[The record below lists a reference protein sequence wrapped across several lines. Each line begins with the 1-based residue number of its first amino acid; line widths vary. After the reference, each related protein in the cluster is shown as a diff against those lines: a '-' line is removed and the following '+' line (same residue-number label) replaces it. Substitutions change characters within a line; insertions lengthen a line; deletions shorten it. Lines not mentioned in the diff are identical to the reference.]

1 MAFFLCFNREG
12 ALDPAIFLYFNW
24 MQNPPEFL
32 IRNTLEPGDLGQIA
46 ALHGKIYSEEHDFGL
61 GFEAYVME
69 SLLEFYRAYNLK
81 KDRVW
86 VVESEGKMVGF
97 ALLMHRPGNRAQ
109 LRYFILAKE
118 FRGRGV
124 GSRLMNEWMDFYT
137 DSNYAAA
144 YLYTTSGLDAAVSL
158 YAKMGF
164 RKISE
169 MKSRNFGVPLLEQY
183 YELIT
188 HPKN

>member
-1 MAFFLCFNREG
+1 
-12 ALDPAIFLYFNW
+12 
-24 MQNPPEFL
+24 MQNSSDFL
-32 IRNTLEPGDLGQIA
+32 IRNTLEPGDLGQVA
-46 ALHGKIYSEEHDFGL
+46 ALHGKVYAEEYDFGL

-69 SLLEFYRAYNLK
+69 SLLEFYRAYDKK

-86 VVESEGKMVGF
+86 VVEREGSMIGF
-97 ALLMHRPGNRAQ
+97 VLLMHRPSNRAQ

-118 FRGRGV
+118 FRGFGI
-124 GSRLMNEWMDFYT
+124 GSRLMKEWMEFYN
-137 DSNYAAA
+137 DSNYDAA

-158 YAKMGF
+158 YERMGF

-169 MKSRNFGVPLLEQY
+169 MKSMNFGVLMLEQY

-188 HPKN
+188 DPKK

>member
-1 MAFFLCFNREG
+1 
-12 ALDPAIFLYFNW
+12 
-24 MQNPPEFL
+24 MQTAPEFL
-32 IRNTLEPGDLGQIA
+32 IRNILTPGDLGQIA
-46 ALHGKIYSEEHDFGL
+46 ALHGRVYAEEHDFGI

-81 KDRVW
+81 KDKVW

-97 ALLMHRPGNRAQ
+97 VLLMHRPANRAQ
-109 LRYFILAKE
+109 LRYFILAKK
-118 FRGRGV
+118 FRGFGI
-124 GSRLMNEWMDFYT
+124 GSRLMKEWMDFYH
-137 DSNYAAA
+137 DRNYDAA
-144 YLYTTSGLDAAVSL
+144 YLYTTSGLEAAVSL
-158 YAKMGF
+158 YEKMGF

-188 HPKN
+188 SAKK

>member
-1 MAFFLCFNREG
+1 
-12 ALDPAIFLYFNW
+12 
-24 MQNPPEFL
+24 MQTPPEFL

-46 ALHGKIYSEEHDFGL
+46 ALHGKVYSEEHDFGL

-69 SLLEFYRAYNLK
+69 SLLEFYRAYTKK

-97 ALLMHRPGNRAQ
+97 ILLMHRPSNRAQ

-118 FRGRGV
+118 FRGFGI
-124 GSRLMNEWMDFYT
+124 GSRLMTEWMEFYAV
-137 DSNYAAA
+137 SNYDAA
-144 YLYTTSGLDAAVSL
+144 YLYTTSGLDAAASL
-158 YAKMGF
+158 YEKMGF

-169 MKSRNFGVPLLEQY
+169 MKSRNYGVPLLEQY
-183 YELIT
+183 YELINST
-188 HPKN
+188 SK

>member
-1 MAFFLCFNREG
+1 
-12 ALDPAIFLYFNW
+12 
-24 MQNPPEFL
+24 MQNLPDFL
-32 IRNTLEPGDLGQIA
+32 IRNTLAPGDLGQVA
-46 ALHGKIYSEEHDFGL
+46 SLHGKIYSEEHDFGL

-97 ALLMHRPGNRAQ
+97 TLLMHRPGNRAQ

-118 FRGRGV
+118 FRGRGI
-124 GSRLMNEWMDFYT
+124 GSRLMNEWMNFFKEC
-137 DSNYAAA
+137 NYDAA
-144 YLYTTSGLDAAVSL
+144 YLYTTSGLEAAVSL
-158 YAKMGF
+158 YQKMGF
-164 RKISE
+164 QKISE
-169 MKSRNFGVPLLEQY
+169 MKSRNFGVSLLEQH

-188 HPKN
+188 HPKK

>member
-1 MAFFLCFNREG
+1 
-12 ALDPAIFLYFNW
+12 

-32 IRNTLEPGDLGQIA
+32 IRNTLEPGDLGQVA
-46 ALHGKIYSEEHDFGL
+46 ALHGKVYSEEHDFGI

-69 SLLEFYRAYNLK
+69 SLLEFYRVYNPK

-86 VVESEGKMVGF
+86 VVESDGRMVGF
-97 ALLMHRPGNRAQ
+97 VLIMHRPGNRAQ

-118 FRGRGV
+118 FRGMGV
-124 GSRLMNEWMDFYT
+124 GSRLMNEWMRFYT
-137 DSNYAAA
+137 DSNYDAA
-144 YLYTTSGLDAAVSL
+144 YLYTTSGLDAAVNL

-169 MKSRNFGVPLLEQY
+169 MKSRNFGVRLLEQY

-188 HPKN
+188 HPKK